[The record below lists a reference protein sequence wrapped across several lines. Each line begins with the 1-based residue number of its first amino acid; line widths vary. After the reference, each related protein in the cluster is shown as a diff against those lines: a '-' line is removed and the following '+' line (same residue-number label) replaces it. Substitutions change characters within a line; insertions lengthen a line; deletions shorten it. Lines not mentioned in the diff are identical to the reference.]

1 MSDSSGKSNESYEK
15 FIVMGDFN
23 TDIGISNSDHGK
35 LEQFCSL
42 FNLQSLIKKSLT
54 LQKHINPLLI

>member
-1 MSDSSGKSNESYEK
+1 
-15 FIVMGDFN
+15 MGDFN